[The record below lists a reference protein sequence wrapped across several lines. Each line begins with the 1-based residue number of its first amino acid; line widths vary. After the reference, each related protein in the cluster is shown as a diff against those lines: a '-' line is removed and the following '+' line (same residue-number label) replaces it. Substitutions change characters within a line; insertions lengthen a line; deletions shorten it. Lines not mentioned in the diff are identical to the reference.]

1 MINAVR
7 KREILSLSKKGASV
21 MEQTYIGNERR
32 ASRRL
37 RMNCTVIYRINE
49 PVSTRFMLGEKD
61 LGAKMID
68 ISQGGMAMVTNYD
81 IPTSTVLSMRF
92 TVLKVHDEIVNFSGP
107 VEITGEVRSN
117 VLLDKSEHRLG
128 IYFTKM
134 KKLHLN

>member
-1 MINAVR
+1 
-7 KREILSLSKKGASV
+7 
-21 MEQTYIGNERR
+21 MEQVYLGNERR
-32 ASRRL
+32 NGRRL
-37 RMNCTVIYRINE
+37 RMNCTVIYRVNE

-61 LGAKMID
+61 LEAKMVD

-92 TVLKVHDEIVNFSGP
+92 TVLKVHDTVVNFSGP

-117 VLLDKSEHRLG
+117 VLLEKNEHRLG

-134 KKLHLN
+134 KKLNTN